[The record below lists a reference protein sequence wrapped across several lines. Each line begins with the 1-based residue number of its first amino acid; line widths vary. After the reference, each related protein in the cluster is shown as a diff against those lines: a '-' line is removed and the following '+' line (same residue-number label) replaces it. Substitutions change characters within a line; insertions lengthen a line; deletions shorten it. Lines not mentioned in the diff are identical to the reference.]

1 MGTQPR
7 LKLVVASLALVV
19 CLAGCGESD
28 DQKAARAV
36 VRQFYEALKDKDAAL
51 DNVRFESMGPGW
63 HVTTGPAVILWR
75 PGDQAQGDFET
86 SATLIQ
92 TKAPAHPEAYG
103 IFVGGQ
109 ALQGPEQ
116 SYTYFLV
123 RGDGKFLIKRRTGT
137 TTTNVTEGWTEN
149 AAVVKANE
157 AGSQQN
163 TLSIQRAGDET
174 ASVWRAGYF
183 NDEARDFHGTF
194 DRHVDALLQALRRGD
209 PPPVPASAG
218 RRALE
223 LAMAAIRSHADGRR
237 IAVSAV

>member
-1 MGTQPR
+1 MRTFT
-7 LKLVVASLALVV
+7 LTALALAVAIPV
-19 CLAGCGESD
+19 AAQQADPDKPAKGGGKLPAGW
-28 DQKAARAV
+28 QART
-36 VRQFYEALKDKDAAL
+36 DKDAAL

-75 PGDQAQGDFET
+75 PGDQAQGDFEA

-92 TKAPAHPEAYG
+92 TKAPTHPEAYG

-123 RGDGKFLIKRRTGT
+123 RGDGKFLIKRRAGT

-163 TLSIQRAGDET
+163 TLSIQRTGDRVRFLANGTEVHSAPAAEVAAGQ
-174 ASVWRAGYF
+174 AGLRINHNLDVHVGSF
-183 NDEARDFHGTF
+183 TF
-194 DRHVDALLQALRRGD
+194 TKK
-209 PPPVPASAG
+209 
-218 RRALE
+218 
-223 LAMAAIRSHADGRR
+223 
-237 IAVSAV
+237 